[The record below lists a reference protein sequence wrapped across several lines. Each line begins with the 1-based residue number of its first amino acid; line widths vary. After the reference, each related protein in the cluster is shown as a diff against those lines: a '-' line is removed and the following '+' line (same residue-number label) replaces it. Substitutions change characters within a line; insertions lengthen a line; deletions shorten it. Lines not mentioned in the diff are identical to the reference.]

1 MSCGSVEV
9 SKDLQSCSYAEL
21 DNSKDISNI
30 YSRQST
36 SIDYSQVAGANNIDT
51 NTSPGIAAAAATL
64 AAAAANYSTNGNYSS
79 GPDFRNN
86 SVPTNPY
93 FYPGSFTSTAT
104 SLQNMTQNSIYSTAV
119 AQNGGQVTNPFMYHQ
134 NTSSPEG
141 FGTDHTTKIIEGGEV
156 RINGKGKKI
165 RKPRTI
171 YSSQQLQQLQKRFE
185 RTQYLAL
192 PERAELAATLGLSQ
206 TQVKIWFQNRRSK
219 HKKLSKNGE
228 GDDERMSDD
237 EDMAAGDTSS
247 SNADGTNSP
256 DPDDIS
262 RCQNTSPNHGSGA
275 NSNPSSSIAPISVSN
290 QNVSA
295 TLQTTEDSNN
305 SVTPVIAP
313 TSQWNIPS
321 TTPTFTPGLMIPQ
334 QGNPPYPY
342 NSFLC
347 GPNSLSQNMFGTT
360 GVSSLPTQGA
370 FDKYQTG
377 MENTFDMK
385 SYMCDPQAHYY
396 QQQYFSGA
404 QPYNY

>member
-1 MSCGSVEV
+1 MSCGSVEAT
-9 SKDLQSCSYAEL
+9 KDLQSCSYAEL
-21 DNSKDISNI
+21 DGSKEISNI

-36 SIDYSQVAGANNIDT
+36 SLDYSQIGVTNNIDT
-51 NTSPGIAAAAATL
+51 TTSPGLADATAKLVAAAT
-64 AAAAANYSTNGNYSS
+64 NYSNNGVYNNP
-79 GPDFRNN
+79 PDFRINT
-86 SVPTNPY
+86 VQGTPY
-93 FYPGSFTSTAT
+93 FYPGSFTSTT
-104 SLQNMTQNSIYSTAV
+104 STQLQTMTQNSIYSTA
-119 AQNGGQVTNPFMYHQ
+119 QNGNQVTNPFLYHQ

-219 HKKLSKNGE
+219 HKKLSKNGD
-228 GDDERMSDD
+228 GDDERTSDD

-262 RCQNTSPNHGSGA
+262 RCQNTSPNHGTGGT
-275 NSNPSSSIAPISVSN
+275 SNPSSSIPSISASN
-290 QNVSA
+290 QNVS
-295 TLQTTEDSNN
+295 TPLQSTDDSNN
-305 SVTPVIAP
+305 TVQTTIPP
-313 TSQWNIPS
+313 TSQWNIS
-321 TTPTFTPGLMIPQ
+321 TGAPPFTSGLMIPPQ
-334 QGNPPYPY
+334 TNPSYPY

-347 GPNSLSQNMFGTT
+347 GPNSLPQNMFGST
-360 GVSSLPTQGA
+360 GVSSIPTQGA
-370 FDKYQTG
+370 FDKYPTG

-385 SYMCDPQAHYY
+385 SYMCDPQSHYY
-396 QQQYFSGA
+396 PQQYFSGT